1 MIGIYSIR
9 LMILAAIFCFTGV
22 LCAQEEGNADVTT
35 EVVEDTFQENFFEA
49 LKQKGIGN
57 YDKALNHLA
66 QCKSLDA
73 NEPAVDFEMGR
84 IYLLNRDYMTA
95 EDHLLRAVKAA
106 PSNVWYLNETVH
118 LYLEQNALQK
128 AVAITEEYQG
138 QGWEQ
143 QLILADLYIKKDEQ
157 EKALAIIEM
166 VQNNYGPLAEAA
178 AHRMKLSIMEKTP
191 SEEEVQQEAEPA
203 AIGGEGEQGS
213 TPEYF
218 RRELKD
224 LAVQKRYDQVLLK
237 STDAVSNFPAQPEF
251 YYYRALG
258 LLHTGDPE
266 QTIAVAE
273 EGLAYLLDDKEL
285 EMSFFQIMKEAYTEL
300 GDDDKIKE
308 IDSKIEQL
316 HN

>member
-1 MIGIYSIR
+1 MKGVYSIR
-9 LMILAAIFCFTGV
+9 PMILVAIFCFSGV
-22 LCAQEEGNADVTT
+22 LCAQVEENADITT

-73 NEPAVDFEMGR
+73 DEPAVDFEMGR
-84 IYLLNRDYMTA
+84 IYLLNRDYMAA

-118 LYLEQNALQK
+118 LYLEQNALDK
-128 AVAITEEYQG
+128 AVAITEEYQS

-143 QLILADLYIKKDEQ
+143 QLIMADLYLKQGNED
-157 EKALAIIEM
+157 KALVVIEK

-178 AHRMKLSIMEKTP
+178 AHRMKLSIMEMTQP
-191 SEEEVQQEAEPA
+191 AEEVQEEAETPA
-203 AIGGEGEQGS
+203 SGGEGEEGN
-213 TPEYF
+213 TPDYF
-218 RRELKD
+218 RIELKT
-224 LAVQKRYDQVLLK
+224 LADQKLYDQVLLK

-266 QTIAVAE
+266 QAIAVAE
-273 EGLAYLLDDKEL
+273 EGLAYLLEDKEL
-285 EMSFFQIMKEAYTEL
+285 ELSFFQVMKEAYTEL
-300 GDDDKIKE
+300 GNEDKIKE

>member
-1 MIGIYSIR
+1 MKVVYSIR
-9 LMILAAIFCFTGV
+9 PLILAAIFCFTGV
-22 LCAQEEGNADVTT
+22 LCAQVEENADITT

-57 YDKALNHLA
+57 YDKALHYLT
-66 QCKSLDA
+66 QCKSLNA
-73 NEPAVDFEMGR
+73 GEPAVDFEMGR
-84 IYLLNRDYMTA
+84 IYLLNRDYMAA

-118 LYLEQNALQK
+118 LYLEQNALDK
-128 AVAITEEYQG
+128 AVAITEEYQD

-143 QLILADLYIKKDEQ
+143 QLIMAGLYLKKGDED
-157 EKALAIIEM
+157 KALAIVER
-166 VQNNYGPLAEAA
+166 VNNNHGPLAEAA
-178 AHRMKLSIMEKTP
+178 AHRMKLSIMEKTEP
-191 SEEEVQQEAEPA
+191 EEEVQQEAETSA
-203 AIGGEGEQGS
+203 TRGEGEEGN
-213 TPEYF
+213 TPDHF
-218 RRELKD
+218 RRELKT
-224 LAVQKRYDQVLLK
+224 LADQKRYDRVLLK

-266 QTIAVAE
+266 QAVAVAE
-273 EGLAYLLDDKEL
+273 EGLAYLLENKEL
-285 EMSFFQIMKEAYTEL
+285 ELRFFQIMKEAYTEL
-300 GDDDKIKE
+300 GNEDKIKE